1 MYYFFRRFED
11 GQVWLVKQRG
21 QGRSER
27 AAMEP
32 TNQRQARQEV
42 AKRFRF
48 DFDSAGEF
56 VSASDSFGNVWP

>member
-1 MYYFFRRFED
+1 
-11 GQVWLVKQRG
+11 
-21 QGRSER
+21 
-27 AAMEP
+27 MEP